1 VSARRA
7 VWIAWGSVAVY
18 VTLTAVGLALQLGAP
33 KQDLPGDEES
43 LALDVAFGLVLLV
56 FTLVGALIAS
66 RRPRHPVGWLLL
78 ATGLISALSDFA
90 AGYARQALLTDPDS
104 LPVGEWFAWLSSW
117 LESSIMGLVILLLL
131 VFPDGRLVSRR
142 WRPFVWLTVVTIALI
157 LADAMLTPGRLYG
170 FERVEN
176 PLGIGSAGFL
186 REVDSTAL
194 GLLLFPVA
202 VVGLFVKR
210 RRATAEQR
218 MQLKWFL
225 FAASLLV
232 FVPALAAI
240 SEVAIP
246 QGANTANLVGGFLFA
261 VAFGILAVSVGIAVL
276 KHRLY
281 DIDVVINRTLVY
293 GALTATLALAYLG
306 SVLLLGLALR
316 PLTASSNLAIAG
328 STLAVAALFR
338 PARARI
344 QELVDRRFY
353 RRKYDAAQTLETF
366 SARLRDEIEL
376 DALSEELRRVVGDT
390 MQPAH
395 VSLWLRAPEGPR

>member
-1 VSARRA
+1 
-7 VWIAWGSVAVY
+7 
-18 VTLTAVGLALQLGAP
+18 
-33 KQDLPGDEES
+33 
-43 LALDVAFGLVLLV
+43 
-56 FTLVGALIAS
+56 
-66 RRPRHPVGWLLL
+66 
-78 ATGLISALSDFA
+78 
-90 AGYARQALLTDPDS
+90 
-104 LPVGEWFAWLSSW
+104 
-117 LESSIMGLVILLLL
+117 
-131 VFPDGRLVSRR
+131 
-142 WRPFVWLTVVTIALI
+142 VWLTVVTIALI

-246 QGANTANLVGGFLFA
+246 QGDNTANLVGGFLFA

-390 MQPAH
+390 MQPSH
-395 VSLWLRAPEGPR
+395 VSLWLRAPERPR